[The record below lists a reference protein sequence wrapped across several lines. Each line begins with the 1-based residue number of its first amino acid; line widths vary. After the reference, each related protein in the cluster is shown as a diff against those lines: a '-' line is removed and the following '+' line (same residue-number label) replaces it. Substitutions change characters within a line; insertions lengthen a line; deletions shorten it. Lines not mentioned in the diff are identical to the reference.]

1 MTIEEKETVKMLCE
15 TSKPN
20 VNVKWFRNGEEI
32 VTGLHYKIN
41 GTGSQC
47 ILTVL
52 NANLKDNNTYSCKIV
67 SNGQTTKGKL
77 TVKGKNNE
85 STKNP

>member
-1 MTIEEKETVKMLCE
+1 MICE

-20 VNVKWFRNGEEI
+20 AKVKWFKNGEEI

-47 ILTVL
+47 ILTVRD
-52 NANLKDNNTYSCKIV
+52 ANLKDNNTYSCKIV
-67 SNGQTTKGKL
+67 SSKETTEGKL
-77 TVKGKNNE
+77 TVKGKMNN
-85 STKNP
+85 TL

>member
-1 MTIEEKETVKMLCE
+1 MVCE

-20 VNVKWFRNGEEI
+20 AKVKWFKNGEEI

-47 ILTVL
+47 ILTVRDV
-52 NANLKDNNTYSCKIV
+52 NLKDNNTYSCKIV
-67 SNGQTTKGKL
+67 SSKETTKGKL
-77 TVKGKNNE
+77 TVKGKMNNT
-85 STKNP
+85 S